1 MARASLGQNVAMH
14 QRRCPYLE
22 QILKTKVGPMTRYRA
37 DCHVDHRTHTFSF
50 LRNPAP
56 PCLTDYETCRF
67 YQQEHD
73 DENRRISRYTD

>member
-1 MARASLGQNVAMH
+1 VFEKWWGPKTAKA

-22 QILKTKVGPMTRYRA
+22 QILKVRYGPATRYKA
-37 DCHVDHRTHTFSF
+37 DCHVDRRTHTFTY
-50 LRNPAP
+50 LRHPAP

-67 YQQEHD
+67 YQSEHD